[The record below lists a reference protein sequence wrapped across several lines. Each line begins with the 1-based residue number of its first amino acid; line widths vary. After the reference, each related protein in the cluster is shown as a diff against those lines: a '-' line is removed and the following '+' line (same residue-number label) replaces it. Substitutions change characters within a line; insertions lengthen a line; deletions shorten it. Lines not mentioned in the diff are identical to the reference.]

1 MARMLKP
8 NPHSSDEGVMRHC
21 LTLAE
26 QSAAQGE
33 YPYAAVVVRDGKIVA
48 QTTNRVAQERDVT
61 RHAELVAISLAQQAL
76 GCTDLADCTIY
87 ANFEPCA
94 LCCYAIRES
103 RIGKVVFSMRSPVM
117 GGVSRWNILGD
128 RTLSDTMPEVFAPPP
143 AIVAEFLCEEASA
156 VLRRSTPMAWA
167 FMRSRGLLSLPS
179 PQQAGGNYATP
190 RPVGLTGATEWIMRI
205 LRRNFFDRFG
215 RGGGKRR
222 ARRGEN
228 VRPSP

>member
-1 MARMLKP
+1 MLKP
-8 NPHSSDEGVMRHC
+8 NPQSSDEGMMRHC
-21 LTLAE
+21 LALAE
-26 QSAAQGE
+26 KSAAQGE
-33 YPYAAVVVRDGKIVA
+33 YPYAAVVVRNGTIVA

-76 GCTDLADCTIY
+76 GSTDLADCTIY

-117 GGVSRWNILGD
+117 GGVSRWNILAD
-128 RTLSDTMPEVFAPPP
+128 RALSDTMPEVFAPPP
-143 AIVAEFLCEEASA
+143 AIIAEFLREEASTA
-156 VLRRSTPMAWA
+156 LRRSSPMAWA
-167 FMRSRGLLSLPS
+167 FMRSRGLLGLPS
-179 PQQAGGNYATP
+179 PQQAGSNYAAP
-190 RPVGLTGATEWIMRI
+190 RPVGLAGMTEWIMRI

-222 ARRGEN
+222 
-228 VRPSP
+228 VRPGRNVTPSP